1 MEYKG
6 MNEYLCKSTTR
17 FRKYNKMNTNGEVM
31 VMMMMKTMMKP
42 PMIFVAAWMMPGCKF
57 PLQIP
62 SGGEVS
68 AFSGVSGGLL
78 SDLIARGEST

>member
-1 MEYKG
+1 
-6 MNEYLCKSTTR
+6 MNKYLCKSTTR

-42 PMIFVAAWMMPGCKF
+42 PMNFVAAWMMPGCKF

-68 AFSGVSGGLL
+68 AFSGVYGGLIY
-78 SDLIARGEST
+78 DPIARGEST